1 MSGKP
6 YKTSGKYPPNCVKS
20 SPLAKQQLGWQKEDH
35 AEKKVDS
42 SDKAKAK
49 AMSTPVKDKK

>member
-1 MSGKP
+1 
-6 YKTSGKYPPNCVKS
+6 
-20 SPLAKQQLGWQKEDH
+20 LGWQKEDH